1 MTLAQ
6 KALARLYAQAFE
18 QVFTTQLSDAVVQQ
32 LWQAVKVL
40 TAQSSVS
47 FYLGLT
53 VISDVEKEKALA
65 TFFTGYGCAA
75 LLAPLLKLLAEH
87 KRLFL
92 IGEVVEQIIAV
103 YQERHGIV
111 EAQLKTAQPLSAEQQ
126 RFIEQYLCTSTAKKV
141 RLTQEIDQTLIAG
154 IRVESAQWLWE
165 YSVAQQLRAIRALI

>member
-1 MTLAQ
+1 MTLVE
-6 KALARLYAQAFE
+6 KALAHLYAQAFE
-18 QVFTTQLSDAVVQQ
+18 NVFTAQISDTSVQHLQ
-32 LWQAVKVL
+32 QAADAL
-40 TAQSSVS
+40 AAQSSVS

-53 VISDVEKEKALA
+53 VISDAQKEKTLE
-65 TFFTGYGCAA
+65 TFFTSYGCAA
-75 LLAPLLKLLAEH
+75 LLAPLLKLLAQH

-92 IGEVVEQIIAV
+92 IGEVVQQIIAV

-126 RFIEQYLCTSTAKKV
+126 KFIEQYLCTSTAKKV
-141 RLTQEIDQTLIAG
+141 HLTQEIDQTLIAG